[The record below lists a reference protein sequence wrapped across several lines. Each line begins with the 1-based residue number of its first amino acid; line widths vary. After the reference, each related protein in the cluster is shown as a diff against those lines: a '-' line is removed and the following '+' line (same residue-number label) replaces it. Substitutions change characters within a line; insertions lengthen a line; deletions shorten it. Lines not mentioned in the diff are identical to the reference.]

1 MEQKQLKHMIEIEK
15 KAEEILVDKNDIVSL
30 DVRRN
35 WDRESIRALEK
46 LNPHEKVWTVF
57 GSTIIKL
64 SKEKAKCILQQDLM
78 NANIEVNTK
87 RSDMKSKVSDLQ
99 DLEYQEKYPGFYL
112 NPLTKKEFLAM
123 KQVWGDNS

>member
-1 MEQKQLKHMIEIEK
+1 MIEIEK

-30 DVRRN
+30 DMRRN

-46 LNPHEKVWTVF
+46 LNPNEKVWTVF
-57 GSTIIKL
+57 GPTIIKL
-64 SKEKAKCILQQDLM
+64 SNEKAKCILQQDLM

-87 RSDMKSKVSDLQ
+87 RSDMKSKVSDLR

-112 NPLTKKEFLAM
+112 NPLTTKEFSAM
-123 KQVWGDNS
+123 KQVWGEKS